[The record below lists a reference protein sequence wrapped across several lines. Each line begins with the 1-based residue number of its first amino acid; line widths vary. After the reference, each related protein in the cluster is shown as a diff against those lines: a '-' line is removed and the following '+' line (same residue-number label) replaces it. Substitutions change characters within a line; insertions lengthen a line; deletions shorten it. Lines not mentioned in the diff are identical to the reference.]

1 MKSSGVA
8 EAYTTGERE
17 RRVKESVYVREQT
30 GEVMWDTNTEDSM
43 HAYETEARVQGKGTR
58 KLRGLNVHS
67 EGMMIEG
74 KKGYLLRV
82 LSRE

>member
-1 MKSSGVA
+1 MKSSGAA

-43 HAYETEARVQGKGTR
+43 HAYETEARVQER
-58 KLRGLNVHS
+58 ARGNFEV
-67 EGMMIEG
+67 
-74 KKGYLLRV
+74 
-82 LSRE
+82 